1 MLNNPAMMQIQ
12 AMQMMNPLSNPLANH
27 LAFNNNLMYQSLQPN
42 NFSNPQINFMN
53 QNLNH
58 QVSMMTN
65 NQPITFQ
72 QSQTLY
78 ESSASTNINK
88 ILNESDL
95 YDEEVEIVP

>member
-12 AMQMMNPLSNPLANH
+12 AMQMLNPLSNPLANH

-42 NFSNPQINFMN
+42 NFPSQQMNFMS
-53 QNLNH
+53 QNLNP
-58 QVSMMTN
+58 QVNMMN
-65 NQPITFQ
+65 NNPPNYFQ

-78 ESSASTNINK
+78 ESRASTNINK

-95 YDEEVEIVP
+95 YDQEE